1 MSTKKPTGTAPKSG
15 TNPSQ
20 SGKTRLTGEILA
32 LLATLVLAVL
42 AFQLNASM
50 VTPALPHI
58 ARVFEVGDGTVGQV
72 SSIFFLAGAVAGVIL
87 TRWSDFI
94 GRKRTLMIVLTILAI
109 GTLVCIFAVNFP
121 MLLVGRFLQGTSGA
135 IFQLVYMILR
145 EATNEATFASVIGVI
160 TAINGG
166 VAGIDAWVG
175 GWLTEQFG
183 FRSLFIVILC
193 AIVAAIVAAQ
203 LVVKERPLEEV
214 TGTMDWAGGAVMAV
228 ALILITYYFNFA
240 GTDGW
245 FAPIPRLL
253 LAGTVAAF
261 VVFYFIEKR
270 SSSPMFS
277 IDLLKSRTTWPLIAT
292 TLLCLAS
299 VFAVINFI
307 VTILAQNF
315 NVGFGLSADVAA
327 LLYLTPPALI
337 GLVAAP
343 VSGYL
348 SGKIG
353 WFVVLRGGIILSMVA
368 ILVIA
373 LFSSN
378 QWIVFAMICILGA
391 TYNGMIL
398 TTINGLGVVL
408 ASSEAPG
415 ALPAFNGA
423 AFGIGASL
431 GIGIVAP
438 YVGLGTSLGF
448 TAALYIAL
456 GIAGLALVCSLILK
470 ARPGQTI

>member
-245 FAPIPRLL
+245 FAPHSAVASRRHSCRVRGVLL
-253 LAGTVAAF
+253 HRKAF
-261 VVFYFIEKR
+261 
-270 SSSPMFS
+270 
-277 IDLLKSRTTWPLIAT
+277 
-292 TLLCLAS
+292 
-299 VFAVINFI
+299 
-307 VTILAQNF
+307 
-315 NVGFGLSADVAA
+315 
-327 LLYLTPPALI
+327 
-337 GLVAAP
+337 
-343 VSGYL
+343 
-348 SGKIG
+348 
-353 WFVVLRGGIILSMVA
+353 
-368 ILVIA
+368 
-373 LFSSN
+373 
-378 QWIVFAMICILGA
+378 
-391 TYNGMIL
+391 
-398 TTINGLGVVL
+398 
-408 ASSEAPG
+408 
-415 ALPAFNGA
+415 
-423 AFGIGASL
+423 
-431 GIGIVAP
+431 
-438 YVGLGTSLGF
+438 
-448 TAALYIAL
+448 
-456 GIAGLALVCSLILK
+456 
-470 ARPGQTI
+470 

>member
-1 MSTKKPTGTAPKSG
+1 
-15 TNPSQ
+15 
-20 SGKTRLTGEILA
+20 
-32 LLATLVLAVL
+32 
-42 AFQLNASM
+42 
-50 VTPALPHI
+50 
-58 ARVFEVGDGTVGQV
+58 
-72 SSIFFLAGAVAGVIL
+72 
-87 TRWSDFI
+87 
-94 GRKRTLMIVLTILAI
+94 
-109 GTLVCIFAVNFP
+109 
-121 MLLVGRFLQGTSGA
+121 
-135 IFQLVYMILR
+135 
-145 EATNEATFASVIGVI
+145 
-160 TAINGG
+160 
-166 VAGIDAWVG
+166 
-175 GWLTEQFG
+175 
-183 FRSLFIVILC
+183 
-193 AIVAAIVAAQ
+193 
-203 LVVKERPLEEV
+203 
-214 TGTMDWAGGAVMAV
+214 
-228 ALILITYYFNFA
+228 
-240 GTDGW
+240 
-245 FAPIPRLL
+245 
-253 LAGTVAAF
+253 
-261 VVFYFIEKR
+261 
-270 SSSPMFS
+270 MFS

-307 VTILAQNF
+307 VTILAQNS

-408 ASSEAPG
+408 ASPEAPG